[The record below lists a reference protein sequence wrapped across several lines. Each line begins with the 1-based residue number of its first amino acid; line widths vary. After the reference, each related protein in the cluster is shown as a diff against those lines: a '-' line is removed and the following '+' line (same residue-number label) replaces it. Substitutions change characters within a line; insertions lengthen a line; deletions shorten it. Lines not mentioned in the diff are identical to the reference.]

1 MSSAVAMEHSPR
13 GYGIV
18 GWLPPALLPCVAW
31 MVSSGMQAWVC
42 MWALAIAIYAGL
54 KWLSWWRTRG
64 TVEHTAGRSMGYLL
78 GWPGM
83 DAEAFLRADAPVARP
98 AGREWIAALGKTTL
112 GAVLFWGAARVGPG
126 PALVRGWAGMVGL
139 ILLLHFGSFHVVAL
153 VWRRM
158 GVDARPI
165 MDAPLRST
173 ALSEFWG
180 KRWNLGFRQLSYDFI
195 FRPLERVW
203 DARGAMWAVFL
214 ASGLIHELVISVP
227 ARGGYGL
234 PTAYFLAQGA
244 GVALERSRAGRRLGL
259 GRGMRGWLW
268 MAVCTAGPAFW
279 LFHPPFVLRVI
290 IPFMRAMRAL

>member
-1 MSSAVAMEHSPR
+1 MTMTHSHRGLGLVGWMPLAVLPCAAW
-13 GYGIV
+13 IV
-18 GWLPPALLPCVAW
+18 GREMPPWAF
-31 MVSSGMQAWVC
+31 
-42 MWALAIAIYAGL
+42 MWALAVSMFAGF
-54 KWLSWWRTRG
+54 KWLSWWKARG
-64 TVEHTAGRSMGYLL
+64 TVEHTAARSIGYLSA
-78 GWPGM
+78 WPGM
-83 DAEAFLRADAPVARP
+83 DAEVFLSRDARVAQPVAHDWL
-98 AGREWIAALGKTTL
+98 AAIGKTACGAALL
-112 GAVLFWGAARVGPG
+112 WGVARMTPVP
-126 PALVRGWAGMVGL
+126 PLARGWVGMIGL
-139 ILLLHFGSFHVVAL
+139 ILLLHFGSFHLVAL

-165 MDAPLRST
+165 MDAPLRATS
-173 ALSEFWG
+173 LSEFWG

-203 DARGAMWAVFL
+203 GARAAMWAVFL

-290 IPFMRAMRAL
+290 VPFMKTVRAL